1 MSLNTR
7 HFKRFSLNYPGRN
20 GCKEDQNK
28 EKILLIYFSIRLVLG
43 LYSDAH
49 LRRLHHLNEANI
61 NPYYFIVVVN
71 LLLETGGHFA
81 YACVNPLNDNSVGAT
96 NLMAGNRKLARKV
109 TVLLKAISLVL

>member
-1 MSLNTR
+1 MLSLNTR

-71 LLLETGGHFA
+71 LLL
-81 YACVNPLNDNSVGAT
+81 AT
-96 NLMAGNRKLARKV
+96 
-109 TVLLKAISLVL
+109 SFY